1 VPPEQ
6 KALLSLPVLRSVP
19 KFALFADHRKH
30 EQDFIMILMGIGD
43 EGGSKLETQ
52 INATKELGW
61 KNIEMRGVE
70 VEGFD
75 KGNLHDIPDAAFDEV
90 ERQLKENDLSI
101 YAFGST
107 IMNWG
112 KTIDT
117 PFDVTLAEVKR
128 CIPRMKRLGTKFVRV
143 MSFKP
148 EDDADTIPTAVTD
161 RVREVTQMFLDEGL
175 QPVHENCMNYGGMS
189 WQHAEQLLEK
199 VPGLKWVF
207 DTANPIFNSDR
218 SQPKP
223 WPRQDPW
230 EFWQH
235 MKAHT
240 AHIHIKDCTW
250 NAAKN
255 DADYNFPGEGEGRV
269 RDILKDA
276 ADSGYSAGV
285 SIEPHMVVVFHD
297 TGSTATEEDT
307 SKNFIEYGRRL
318 EKLIA
323 EIKG

>member
-1 VPPEQ
+1 M
-6 KALLSLPVLRSVP
+6 PVL
-19 KFALFADHRKH
+19 
-30 EQDFIMILMGIGD
+30 DF
-43 EGGSKLETQ
+43 
-52 INATKELGW
+52 
-61 KNIEMRGVE
+61 V
-70 VEGFD
+70 
-75 KGNLHDIPDAAFDEV
+75 NLHQF
-90 ERQLKENDLSI
+90 
-101 YAFGST
+101 
-107 IMNWG
+107 WG
-112 KTIDT
+112 
-117 PFDVTLAEVKR
+117 
-128 CIPRMKRLGTKFVRV
+128 PRGPISLINLYEFFLGTKSDRPLQRKQAMRRRLGSVWA
-143 MSFKP
+143 
-148 EDDADTIPTAVTD
+148 ADGL
-161 RVREVTQMFLDEGL
+161 REQWL
-175 QPVHENCMNYGGMS
+175 QR
-189 WQHAEQLLEK
+189 QLQRAEQLLEK

-318 EKLIA
+318 EKLVA